1 MRIAPASTKEDLKTG
16 KVGGAVIGMEPNV
29 FGPTVPPESAPEE
42 ITKAVAS
49 LPPEQMFELMKQMKL
64 FILHQPE
71 EARQLLLHNPQL
83 PYALLQAQV
92 VMRIVEPRLAH
103 EYLHKPRSNIPNFS
117 DLTESFPSVELHNH
131 PDVYHSEYGSRQQKS
146 HVDGQ
151 FEYHQSNMGTYLTKP
166 DSVQL
171 LKSNQHQISKPPLL
185 DISIDHEVNF
195 QLPRLPIEDIQTHIG
210 PQDPR
215 TVQDLKNTGT
225 CTVPQE
231 RPNYSS
237 IEHNRQL
244 HSIHSSQDVP
254 HAVQRKSHFMDPPT
268 RSIFPE
274 KFEAKISSDQISPSL
289 AVSGSDCT
297 IGSRLSNIPYTHHN
311 LQGTSLR
318 YDTPL
323 DPRRV
328 AHLDPQLAS
337 LTGMNLRN
345 PIPLHTKQS
354 LNLTDLQHDVNERNT
369 NMSSISQEEKT
380 SLILQVLA
388 LTDEQ
393 IAQLTTEQ
401 RQSII
406 LLKEQIA
413 KQTGAAI
420 QARN

>member
-16 KVGGAVIGMEPNV
+16 KIGGAVLGMEPNI
-29 FGPTVPPESAPEE
+29 FGHSVPPESAPEE

-64 FILHQPE
+64 FIMHQPE

-103 EYLHKPRSNIPNFS
+103 EYLHRPRSNVPNFC
-117 DLTESFPSVELHNH
+117 DLNETFPSVELHNH
-131 PDVYHSEYGSRQQKS
+131 PDVFHSEYTSRQPKS
-146 HVDGQ
+146 HVEGQ

-171 LKSNQHQISKPPLL
+171 LKPGPLQISKQPLP
-185 DISIDHEVNF
+185 DISINHEINF
-195 QLPRLPIEDIQTHIG
+195 QLPRLPVEEIQSHIG

-215 TVQDLKNTGT
+215 TVQDIKIIGPNTI
-225 CTVPQE
+225 PQE

-244 HSIHSSQDVP
+244 HSIHSNLDVP
-254 HAVQRKSHFMDPPT
+254 QGVQRKSHYMDPPI

-274 KFEAKISSDQISPSL
+274 KFDSQVSPELMPSSIS
-289 AVSGSDCT
+289 VSASDCA
-297 IGSRLSNIPYTHHN
+297 IGSRLSNTPYIRHN
-311 LQGTSLR
+311 LQSTSLR

-323 DPRRV
+323 DPRRM

-337 LTGMNLRN
+337 LTGMNIRN
-345 PIPLHTKQS
+345 PIPLNSNQS
-354 LNLTDLQHDVNERNT
+354 FNISDLQHDVNDRNT

-393 IAQLTTEQ
+393 IAQLTIEQ

>member
-1 MRIAPASTKEDLKTG
+1 
-16 KVGGAVIGMEPNV
+16 MEPNL

-64 FILHQPE
+64 FIMHQPE

-103 EYLHKPRSNIPNFS
+103 EYLHRPRANVPNFS
-117 DLTESFPSVELHNH
+117 DLTENFPSIELHNH
-131 PDVYHSEYGSRQQKS
+131 PDVYHSEYKSRQQKS
-146 HVDGQ
+146 HVEGQ

-166 DSVQL
+166 DSMQL
-171 LKSNQHQISKPPLL
+171 LKANQHQISKPPLP
-185 DISIDHEVNF
+185 DISINHELNF
-195 QLPRLPIEDIQTHIG
+195 QLPHLPVEEVQSHIS

-215 TVQDLKNTGT
+215 TVQDIKNSAICSIT
-225 CTVPQE
+225 QE

-244 HSIHSSQDVP
+244 HSIHTNQDVLQIG
-254 HAVQRKSHFMDPPT
+254 QRKSHYMDPPT
-268 RSIFPE
+268 RSLFPE
-274 KFEAKISSDQISPSL
+274 KFDSKISSEQILPSL
-289 AVSGSDCT
+289 SLSGSDCT
-297 IGSRLSNIPYTHHN
+297 IGSRLSNSPFIHHN
-311 LQGTSLR
+311 LQSTSVR
-318 YDTPL
+318 YDAQL

-328 AHLDPQLAS
+328 AHLDPQIAS
-337 LTGMNLRN
+337 LSGMNIRN
-345 PIPLHTKQS
+345 PIPLHSNQS
-354 LNLTDLQHDVNERNT
+354 LNIPDLQHEINDRNT

-393 IAQLTTEQ
+393 ISQLTIEQ